1 MNPKFNV
8 GDVACMKITGEE
20 TMVLEVLENETLRV
34 RRPSMSSEGIL
45 HKVELYH
52 EFELETKD
60 ERQTR
65 ELTERQSLASRL
77 MGSNP
82 EMPAMDMGKYVA

>member
-1 MNPKFNV
+1 MKFAI
-8 GDVACMKITGEE
+8 GEVACMKITGEE
-20 TMVLEVLENETLRV
+20 TMVLEVLENEQLRV
-34 RRPSMSSEGIL
+34 RRPSMSSEGIV

-65 ELTERQSLASRL
+65 ELTERQSLANRL
-77 MGSNP
+77 MGTQ
-82 EMPAMDMGKYVA
+82 PAQDLDMGKYVA

>member
-1 MNPKFNV
+1 MNPKFNI

-20 TMVLEVLENETLRV
+20 MMVLEVLENETLRV

-45 HKVELYH
+45 HKVEMYH

-65 ELTERQSLASRL
+65 ELTERQSLATRL
-77 MGSNP
+77 MGTR
-82 EMPAMDMGKYVA
+82 PAEDMDMGKYVA

>member
-1 MNPKFNV
+1 MNPKFNI

-20 TMVLEVLENETLRV
+20 LMVLEVLPNEQVSV

-45 HKVELYH
+45 HKVEVYNI
-52 EFELETKD
+52 FELETKD

-65 ELTERQSLASRL
+65 ELSERQSLADRL
-77 MGSNP
+77 MGTGR